1 MILTRDIEDIKT
13 YPNGTSRDETIIA
26 EMKKYTA
33 WNLQQIKHY
42 IKID

>member
-1 MILTRDIEDIKT
+1 MILSRDIEDIKT
-13 YPNGTSRDETIIA
+13 YPNGTSRDETYNSWD
-26 EMKKYTA
+26 EKYIA